1 MTILTN
7 VVENGI
13 ASELGQVVSEK
24 RSLDGGI
31 SNMDILQSEIGERLL
46 PPRNAW
52 VQCDDCLKWRRIP
65 SLLADQIEETN
76 CRWYVI
82 YAHIVS
88 RSQMCQ

>member
-13 ASELGQVVSEK
+13 TSGLGQVVSEK
-24 RSLDGGI
+24 KSFIGGI
-31 SNMDILQSEIGERLL
+31 SNLDILQSEIGERLL

-82 YAHIVS
+82 YSHLTS
-88 RSQMCQ
+88 GSQMCQ

>member
-7 VVENGI
+7 VVENGMP
-13 ASELGQVVSEK
+13 SGLGQVVSEK
-24 RSLDGGI
+24 KSLDGGI
-31 SNMDILQSEIGERLL
+31 SNLDILQSETGECLL

-76 CRWYVI
+76 CSWYVV
-82 YAHIVS
+82 YAYLTS
-88 RSQMCQ
+88 GSQMGQ